1 MRARTWR
8 WRSVLGLAVALAVV
22 WCGAVSPRPVVAQV
36 QPAAFPKAPLTKP
49 DSSKSTPSVDEPL
62 QPGASDAESP
72 LGGDSAIADGPT
84 VIGPD
89 SNRTDAVPGN
99 QSTSPP
105 DPSCVLSSHGVRL
118 ANYRQTLFCIG
129 AWFQDESPQERV
141 SRVESQIEAVVSGRI
156 NLESLGLRQGRT
168 LDDVLTPAAGGS
180 ENGNQDQSLVGIV
193 SNMATL
199 RGRDRLILL
208 VTPLDV
214 ALQTSET
221 DGTTLSPVALATAQ
235 FDSIKQAVD
244 SVSDETA
251 WVTFDWGWWPY
262 WLPRWRSST
271 LRLSGQMTPELR
283 ANQELLFPVRK
294 SNDFYNAAYRGT
306 IITRKLR
313 GLSHRFFSPAT
324 LDLRCSAAAV
334 SEESAAPCDGP
345 ARLVVG
351 DTDLITVYPADLEQV
366 RQQLDFGDEA
376 PQTPSALAQR
386 YQVELQQR
394 LNRYAMLYRL
404 HVLLVLGAIAASL
417 TFVKMRRT
425 RRRYLLFPAA
435 ATLYLISRLP
445 LFPLDV
451 LLNAVNSTWAAL
463 ATYLVGDFFQLTT
476 VMAGTALALLAL
488 WLATRLILRQNA
500 RRRMI
505 FSLLSLV
512 VVAFAVVIASPHLPG
527 AGTAYL
533 AGVSAFAVLAFSLSA
548 QAAIGD
554 VIAGFVL
561 VFITDLE
568 KGDWVCLGAVTGELV
583 EQNLFVH
590 KVRTSKNVI
599 VTLQNNA
606 VLSSLISKF
615 GTGDRH
621 HAPGRNPSPREGRPS
636 QPPSVARASETLI
649 AHTTVTLG
657 YDVPWRKVHQVLS
670 QAAQKT
676 SGLTHAF
683 VLQTSLDDYYVSYEL
698 NAYLEEAVKP
708 HALPRIYSELHQ
720 HIQDECNGAD
730 IEILSPHYRAVRD
743 GSDITIP
750 EDDWADRDA
759 SHAKV

>member
-1 MRARTWR
+1 MT
-8 WRSVLGLAVALAVV
+8 
-22 WCGAVSPRPVVAQV
+22 
-36 QPAAFPKAPLTKP
+36 
-49 DSSKSTPSVDEPL
+49 
-62 QPGASDAESP
+62 
-72 LGGDSAIADGPT
+72 
-84 VIGPD
+84 
-89 SNRTDAVPGN
+89 N
-99 QSTSPP
+99 
-105 DPSCVLSSHGVRL
+105 RL
-118 ANYRQTLFCIG
+118 ADSLNL
-129 AWFQDESPQERV
+129 A
-141 SRVESQIEAVVSGRI
+141 I
-156 NLESLGLRQGRT
+156 NGENTIYLMGILVFA
-168 LDDVLTPAAGGS
+168 VLTAHVIAS
-180 ENGNQDQSLVGIV
+180 
-193 SNMATL
+193 
-199 RGRDRLILL
+199 
-208 VTPLDV
+208 
-214 ALQTSET
+214 
-221 DGTTLSPVALATAQ
+221 
-235 FDSIKQAVD
+235 
-244 SVSDETA
+244 
-251 WVTFDWGWWPY
+251 Y
-262 WLPRWRSST
+262 C
-271 LRLSGQMTPELR
+271 
-283 ANQELLFPVRK
+283 RK
-294 SNDFYNAAYRGT
+294 RIG
-306 IITRKLR
+306 
-313 GLSHRFFSPAT
+313 
-324 LDLRCSAAAV
+324 
-334 SEESAAPCDGP
+334 
-345 ARLVVG
+345 
-351 DTDLITVYPADLEQV
+351 
-366 RQQLDFGDEA
+366 
-376 PQTPSALAQR
+376 
-386 YQVELQQR
+386 
-394 LNRYAMLYRL
+394 
-404 HVLLVLGAIAASL
+404 
-417 TFVKMRRT
+417 
-425 RRRYLLFPAA
+425 
-435 ATLYLISRLP
+435 P